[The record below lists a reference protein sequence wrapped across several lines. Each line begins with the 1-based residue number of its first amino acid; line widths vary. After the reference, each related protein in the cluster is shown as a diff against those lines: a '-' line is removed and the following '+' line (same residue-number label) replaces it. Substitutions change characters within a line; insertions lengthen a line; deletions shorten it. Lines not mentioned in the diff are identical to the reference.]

1 MILMKTLERKNK
13 IIFNWFTPARVNLPS
28 PALSILKQY
37 LKFQGF
43 ESKVIYW
50 NLILSKM
57 QSDFLWQNVSSYMEE
72 WDSLMLI
79 YNFLAIKSNDL
90 TSYNTIKTKLML
102 LKPQNMG
109 LTSDEFDDHMKLF
122 AEKFDSLLDEVI
134 AEIYSPDILY
144 YGMSVSLYQWI
155 YASVIAEKLKKKD
168 KECIIVIGGIGTE
181 AAAVAFLENFDQ
193 FDYAIWGEGEHPLT
207 VLSKE
212 LLKNVPLTDIDHEKL
227 INTAYR
233 QNGNIITSINRN
245 KNYIDLSAIEVRP
258 DYSDYFEQKEKYDF
272 FNDLKIFMPVESSR
286 GCHWRRC
293 HFCYLNAGYKYR
305 QKSIS
310 TLIEEIKFIQELYN
324 PQHFMFLDNDIIGK
338 NQEEFNVFLDHLILV
353 KEKYP
358 DFSINLAEIITKGIH
373 SSTIRKMALAGFLS
387 VQIGYESPSNSL
399 LKKIDKKNTFASNLL
414 FIKFA
419 IRYKINISGAN
430 VIRGLLEETDK
441 DIFESIDNLHVMRF
455 FLDRKGF
462 KHDITSLAVMP
473 SSRYYKEVEDQLHLW
488 DSNSLIDTLPKN
500 FFKKKNLESSIVELV
515 NNRINPLWT
524 LFQQVEEHYLNNNY
538 TYQLLKKG
546 KSIIYN
552 ERLNNVII
560 NTFEFEM
567 ESLDW
572 FILLKANDSVITI
585 NDLQIQIEKEFK
597 ENILNIELLNVLEEL
612 KSIRLIYA
620 TNDYSE
626 IVTIINTNDII

>member
-1 MILMKTLERKNK
+1 MLMKTSERKNE
-13 IIFNWFTPARVNLPS
+13 IVFNWFAPARVNLPS

-50 NLILSKM
+50 NLIFSKM
-57 QSDFLWQNVSSYMEE
+57 QSDFLWRNVSDYMEE

-79 YNFLAIKSNDL
+79 YNFLAIRRNDRV
-90 TSYNTIKTKLML
+90 SYNLVKTKLML

-109 LTSDEFDDHMKLF
+109 LTSDEFDDHMKQF
-122 AEKFDSLLDEVI
+122 AEQFDLLLDEVI
-134 AEIYSPDILY
+134 ADIYSPDILY
-144 YGMSVSLYQWI
+144 YGMSISLYQWI
-155 YASVIAEKLKKKD
+155 YASVVAEKLKEKD
-168 KECIIVIGGIGTE
+168 KNCIIVIGAIGTE
-181 AAAVAFLENFDQ
+181 LSSVAFLENFDQ
-193 FDYAIWGEGEHPLT
+193 FDYAVWGEGEHPLT

-212 LLKNVPLTDIDHEKL
+212 LLKNRPLTDIDYEKL

-233 QNGNIITSINRN
+233 QNGIIKTSTNRN

-258 DYSDYFEQKEKYDF
+258 DYSDYFKQKEKYDF
-272 FNDLKIFMPVESSR
+272 FNDMKIFMPVESSR

-293 HFCYLNAGYKYR
+293 HFCYLNTGYKYR

-310 TLIEEIKFIQELYN
+310 KVIEEIEFMQELYN

-338 NQEEFNVFLDHLILV
+338 NQEEFNVLLDQLILV

-399 LKKIDKKNTFASNLL
+399 LNKIDKKNTFASNLL

-419 IRYKINISGAN
+419 IQYKINVSGAN
-430 VIRGLLEETDK
+430 VIRGLLEETDE

-462 KHDITSLAVMP
+462 QHYITFLAVM
-473 SSRYYKEVEDQLHLW
+473 SSSCYYKEVENQLYLW
-488 DSNSLIDTLPKN
+488 DSNSIIDALPKN
-500 FFKKKNLESSIVELV
+500 FFKKKNLESSIVEFV
-515 NNRINPLWT
+515 NYRINPLWN
-524 LFQQVEEHYLNNNY
+524 LFQQVEEHYLNNDY
-538 TYQLLKKG
+538 AYQLLKKD
-546 KSIIYN
+546 KSIIFN

-560 NTFEFEM
+560 NTFEFDI

-572 FILLKANDSVITI
+572 FVLVKANDSVVTI
-585 NDLQIQIEKEFK
+585 NDLQVEIEKEFK
-597 ENILNIELLNVLEEL
+597 EKVLNIELINVLEEL

-620 TNDYSE
+620 TEDYSE
-626 IVTIINTNDII
+626 IVTVININNVI